1 MRGLRCEG
9 SAGADA
15 HERWGAGA
23 LSRAS
28 HGGGEVAA
36 AELDWGGV
44 ARGGGIQRGG
54 EWGQGVAEVPRVAV
68 GKQELACGPPR
79 RRAALNYAGTQRS
92 REGGRWK
99 MKGGLRCN
107 F

>member
-1 MRGLRCEG
+1 MRGLCCG
-9 SAGADA
+9 VSPGAEA
-15 HERWGAGA
+15 CERWGAGA
-23 LSRAS
+23 LPRAC

-36 AELDWGGV
+36 AELDLDSV

-79 RRAALNYAGTQRS
+79 RRAALNCAGTQRS

-99 MKGGLRCN
+99 MKGGPSCK

>member
-1 MRGLRCEG
+1 MGVLLVPMRPRDGELGLSPEL
-9 SAGADA
+9 AT
-15 HERWGAGA
+15 
-23 LSRAS
+23 
-28 HGGGEVAA
+28 VAA
-36 AELDWGGV
+36 RWQPQSSTGGV
-44 ARGGGIQRGG
+44 VSGGGIQRGR

-79 RRAALNYAGTQRS
+79 LRAAPLCAGGRGS

-99 MKGGLRCN
+99 MKGGPSCK